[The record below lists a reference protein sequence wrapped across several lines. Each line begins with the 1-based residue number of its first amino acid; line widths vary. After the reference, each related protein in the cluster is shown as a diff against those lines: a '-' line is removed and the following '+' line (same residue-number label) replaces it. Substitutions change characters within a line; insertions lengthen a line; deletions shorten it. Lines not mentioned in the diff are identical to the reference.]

1 MRRTRSALVLASLL
15 SFALTLAPLFPAF
28 GDEAAEPASESLEIA
43 QLDPPEDS
51 MLHDELPL
59 SLGDAVAM
67 GIENNLNIQVDRF
80 APLIADEDSAIAW
93 GAYDP
98 MGSGTASYFSRYD
111 PAQPVFPTYTF
122 ERAVNRQGAGQLA
135 VEGLVPYVGAWLGV
149 TFDIDE
155 GRTNNAVFT
164 GGYSPTYNS
173 RLGVNASVP
182 LLKNLI
188 WNQPWTLVKSSEIV
202 YEASVEI
209 FRTNLMDVVQTIE
222 TAYWNLVAMAEQ
234 ARVARKSLETAE
246 SLLDQ
251 VQTQYDVGVVS
262 KVQVIEAEAG
272 VAAREVDVIRQDN
285 FYRSAQDRLID
296 AVLGPHLTASSRL
309 EIQPTDD
316 PADYIEYE
324 IDVEEAAENA
334 FSNRPE
340 LQAALKE
347 IQRQEIQLKFARNQ
361 WLPEFNI
368 EGGYS
373 VSGQRGKGGE
383 FTIAGIPVTVPDS
396 GDSIGDTFTDWGSDV
411 GGKEFNIRGVFRVPL
426 GNIRGRHGLSR
437 AKLELRRARTLEL
450 QLRQSIILEVRNG
463 ARNLNSAQ
471 QGIVAAERRRLAA
484 EEQLRAERI
493 RLEYGEATP
502 FDVLLRDRDLVE
514 AESQKIGALQLYR
527 TSQVDL
533 QRAQGTILQTHNIV
547 VEEASTLR

>member
-1 MRRTRSALVLASLL
+1 MRRTRSALVLAFLL
-15 SFALTLAPLFPAF
+15 TFALPLAPLFPAF
-28 GDEAAEPASESLEIA
+28 GDEAAEPAAEVPVVG
-43 QLDPPEDS
+43 QLDLPES
-51 MLHDELPL
+51 STPQEELPL
-59 SLGDAVAM
+59 SLRDAVAM

-93 GAYDP
+93 SAYDP
-98 MGSGTASYFSRYD
+98 MGSGSVGYFSQYE
-111 PAQPVFPTYTF
+111 PAKPVFPTYEF
-122 ERAVNRQGAGQLA
+122 ERTVLRQGFGQLA
-135 VEGLVPYVGAWLGV
+135 IEGLVPYLGASLGL
-149 TFDIDE
+149 TLDIDE
-155 GRTNNAVFT
+155 GRTSNAVFT

-202 YEASVEI
+202 YEASLEV
-209 FRTNLMDVVQTIE
+209 FRTNLMDVVQNIAN
-222 TAYWNLVAMAEQ
+222 AYWNLIATAEQ

-251 VQTQYDVGVVS
+251 VQTQYEVGVVS
-262 KVQVIEAEAG
+262 KVQVVEAEAG
-272 VAAREVDVIRQDN
+272 VAEREVDVIRQDN
-285 FYRSAQDRLID
+285 FYQRAQDILID
-296 AVLGPHLTASSRL
+296 AILGPHLTASSRL
-309 EIQPTDD
+309 QIQPTDD
-316 PADYIEYE
+316 PTDYVEYE
-324 IDVEEAAENA
+324 IDVQKASENA

-347 IQRQEIQLKFARNQ
+347 IERQEIQLKFARNQ
-361 WLPEFNI
+361 WLPEFNV

-383 FTIAGIPVTVPDS
+383 FTISGVPVVVPDS
-396 GDSIGDTFTDWGSDV
+396 GDGIGDSFSDWGTDR
-411 GGKEFNIRGVFRVPL
+411 GGKEFNVRGIFRVPL
-426 GNIRGRHGLSR
+426 GNVRGRHGLSR
-437 AKLELRRARTLEL
+437 AKLELRRAKTREL

-463 ARNLNSAQ
+463 ARNLTSAQ

-484 EEQLRAERI
+484 AEQLRAERI

-502 FDVLLRDRDLVE
+502 FDVLLRDRDLVD
-514 AESQKIGALQLYR
+514 AESQQIGALQLYQ

-547 VEEASTLR
+547 VEEAGTLR